1 MCESSADCGCV
12 VAHVI
17 VCFCLLDLCVDIIL
31 TYTITT
37 TTTTTTITTCLISSR
52 LCHHAASA
60 LSLPQ
65 CLSVQVWS
73 CSITCWLHW
82 IPFVFFHSS
91 YGYSCV
97 KVEFKQLDN
106 ESFKYCYSK
115 LDQTYS
121 VYHLNVF
128 LSLQSRDNDSLNG
141 FELNL

>member
-37 TTTTTTITTCLISSR
+37 TTTTTTTITTCLISSR

-65 CLSVQVWS
+65 CLSV
-73 CSITCWLHW
+73 
-82 IPFVFFHSS
+82 
-91 YGYSCV
+91 
-97 KVEFKQLDN
+97 
-106 ESFKYCYSK
+106 
-115 LDQTYS
+115 
-121 VYHLNVF
+121 
-128 LSLQSRDNDSLNG
+128 
-141 FELNL
+141 